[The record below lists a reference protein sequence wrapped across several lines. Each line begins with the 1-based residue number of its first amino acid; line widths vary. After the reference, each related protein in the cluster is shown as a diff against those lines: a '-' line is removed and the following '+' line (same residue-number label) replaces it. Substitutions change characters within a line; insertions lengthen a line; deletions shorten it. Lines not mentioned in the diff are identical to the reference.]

1 MERILPKEFYS
12 RKTTVVAK
20 ELLGKTIVRKLGGIK
35 IEGKIVE
42 TEAYGGKEDPAS
54 HAYRGITKRNRVM
67 FEEPG
72 HVYVYFTYGNHWCL
86 NLVAHEPNRPGAVLI
101 RAIEPTSGIEYMKK
115 FRDVSSLENL
125 CNGPGK
131 LTKAL
136 KIDRKLN
143 GLDVTKEGELYVIDT
158 EEKMFEIGI
167 SSRIGI
173 KKGRNKLW
181 RFFIKGNPF
190 VSRVTIGRKV

>member
-1 MERILPKEFYS
+1 MEIILPREFYT
-12 RKTTVVAK
+12 RKTTIVAK
-20 ELLGKTIVRKLGGIK
+20 ELLGKRIIRKLGNIR

-54 HAYRGITKRNRVM
+54 HAYRGVTERNKVM

-86 NLVAHEPNRPGAVLI
+86 NFVAHEQNKPGAVLI
-101 RAIEPTSGIEYMKK
+101 RAIEPISGIEYMKK
-115 FRDVSSLENL
+115 FRNISNLENL

-136 KIDRKLN
+136 KIDKKLN
-143 GLDVTKEGELYVIDT
+143 GIDITKEGELYVVNS
-158 EEKMFEIGI
+158 EEKNFEVEV

-173 KKGRNKLW
+173 KKGKDKLW

-190 VSRVTIGRKV
+190 VSRVN

>member
-1 MERILPKEFYS
+1 MERILPREFYS

-20 ELLGKTIVRKLGGIK
+20 ALLGKTIVRRIGGIR

-54 HAYRGITKRNRVM
+54 HAYRGITERNKVM

-86 NLVAHEPNRPGAVLI
+86 NFVAHELSKPGAVLV
-101 RAIEPTSGIEYMKK
+101 RAIEPTVGVEYMKK
-115 FRDVSSLENL
+115 FRNISKLEDL

-136 KIDRKLN
+136 KIDKKLN
-143 GLDVTKEGELYVIDT
+143 GLDITKEGKLYVIDK
-158 EEKMFEIGI
+158 EEKNFEIVA
-167 SSRIGI
+167 SQRIGI
-173 KKGRNKLW
+173 KRGKNKLW
-181 RFFIKGNPF
+181 RFFIKDNSF
-190 VSRVTIGRKV
+190 VSRSFSIKK